1 MKKHYIIPEQT
12 IAQLTIQFQLLKLSG
27 LDDNNGS
34 GNGNGGGDTSQTD
47 ISDGGSGDGSDADVR
62 GWDGFETW

>member
-1 MKKHYIIPEQT
+1 MKKQYIIP
-12 IAQLTIQFQLLKLSG
+12 AQKITELDMQGLLMKLSG

-47 ISDGGSGDGSDADVR
+47 IKDGGTGDGSDADVKAEI
-62 GWDGFETW
+62 WDW